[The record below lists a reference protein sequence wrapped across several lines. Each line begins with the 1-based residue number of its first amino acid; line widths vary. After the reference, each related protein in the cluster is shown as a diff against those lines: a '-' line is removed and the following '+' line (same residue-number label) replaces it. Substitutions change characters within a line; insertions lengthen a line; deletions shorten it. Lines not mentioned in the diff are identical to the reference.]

1 MLYNKKMQLDEIRD
15 NLELNDII
23 NEIILNSYP
32 VKYYRGDISYDIIR
46 IVDTD
51 RAKKYT
57 EFCWIVREHGT
68 WLLDASYLRFYDD
81 YNNIH
86 EVNDDIELEFTIKF
100 NEDGQGR
107 WSIERDK

>member
-1 MLYNKKMQLDEIRD
+1 MNIDEVRD

-23 NEIILNSYP
+23 NEILLNSDE

-46 IVDTD
+46 LVDTD

-57 EFCWIVREHGT
+57 EFCWIVRECGT
-68 WLLDASYLRFYDD
+68 WLLDTNYPLFMDD

-86 EVNDDIELEFTIKF
+86 EVNDDIKREFTIKF
-100 NEDGQGR
+100 NEDCQRR